1 MTRWFTFAAAAA
13 LCVPVL
19 AEQAATKVVY
29 VSVLA
34 EDGSPA
40 KDLTAADFVVKEN
53 GKTREIVKVEP
64 APWPIQIA
72 LLVDDNGSGIFRAG
86 LGALAQALQGRAE
99 FSVRTVT
106 GQTIKLLD
114 YSADVAKVQD
124 AISKLGPR
132 GATNDGGQLLEAI
145 NDAARELEQ
154 REAKRSAILVFT
166 VGGDEQST
174 RDSKQVLAQLQKS
187 GAMMTVFEF
196 ANSAIRPNSTAQ
208 TPADLMDSSM
218 NLGEVTGD
226 GTKQSGGRLTR
237 LVATAGFPQGLQQI
251 LNDIVGQ
258 YAVSYVLPASD
269 KPSGKMDVQV
279 KRKGV
284 KLLAPTKVPQ
294 R

>member
-1 MTRWFTFAAAAA
+1 MTRWLA
-13 LCVPVL
+13 LAVATAVCVPIVS
-19 AEQAATKVVY
+19 AQAPTKVVY
-29 VSVLA
+29 VSALG
-34 EDGSPA
+34 EDGAPA
-40 KDLTAADFVVKEN
+40 KDLTAADFTVKEN
-53 GKTREIVKVEP
+53 GKVREIVKVEP

-72 LLVDDNGSGIFRAG
+72 LVVDDNGSGIFRAG
-86 LGALAQALQGRAE
+86 LGAFVQALQGRAE
-99 FSVRTVT
+99 FSVRSVT
-106 GQTIKLLD
+106 GQTLKLLD
-114 YSADVAKVQD
+114 YTSDMTKVND
-124 AISKLGPR
+124 AIAKLNAR
-132 GATNDGGQLLEAI
+132 AATNDGGQLLEGI

-187 GAMMTVFEF
+187 GAALTVLEF
-196 ANSAIRPNSTAQ
+196 AASAIRQSSTAQ
-208 TPADLMDSSM
+208 TPADLMDNQM

-226 GTKQSGGRLTR
+226 GTKQSGGRLLR

-258 YAVSYVLPASD
+258 YAVTYALPASE
-269 KPSGKMDVQV
+269 KPSGKMEVQM

-284 KLLAPTKVPQ
+284 KIMAPTKVPQ